1 MGSTPALA
9 FSITADE
16 QPLVDA
22 LNRANDHA
30 KRSADSIGSSFAE
43 VGKPFELSLSKVV
56 DVLGG
61 FARDVRV
68 AMDGGADGIEN
79 ALVPALEKLQ
89 AKSGDVLDTIVGA
102 FVAKMGPIGKL
113 AASAWSFLGD
123 DIKKMASEGFV
134 ATANMARDAWVGA
147 AGDAASKAAEA
158 GKALDQLASR
168 YIDTGGKFQAAAE
181 GVGNALDV
189 FTGHA
194 LKASDFNTLTAE
206 MDKQVAQFD
215 AATAAIG
222 KTSDA
227 LARMKVEQ
235 AAAAAA
241 EKAGADISVR
251 QRQTIDE
258 KKEEVAA
265 AAIRKSLREIE
276 DDIDR
281 QTLAQERAAA
291 AYTFTAAQAALVVE
305 QNKAIDKGIP
315 VEKIAEMQERWATLA
330 RSIDARI
337 FAGISA
343 ELAKQ
348 EQQLERQIELIGKT
362 ADEAARLRAIW
373 AAQDKYGPNGIIPP
387 DVRQLV
393 GAEAD
398 NVKLLERRRID
409 ADTTAEIEKQ
419 AKAHQRN
426 AELIGKTA
434 EESAKL
440 RAIWAAEDKGITGDR
455 LSALMPSINANA
467 SAAGE
472 EYAAQ
477 KAQRQAEQTKNLV
490 AYVQQQAALQEAN
503 TAEVG
508 KTAGEIARAR
518 VEAQVNLRITKEQL
532 KLREDETKEIK
543 EQLLIVEATANQRA
557 MNAFDKGLD
566 DAGRSAVANEQ
577 LALEMVGQRASEV
590 ARARFEQAEFNKAV
604 HQGIPIT
611 GELSDRIHGWGQ
623 RLRDAAE
630 AANTAKERINQMAQ
644 FGQIASSM
652 LEKGFMRWTQGA
664 KVGWQDLVGAMLIDM
679 EKLAFKMAVL
689 QPIFGGG
696 ASGSGLIGQIAA
708 SLFGGGA
715 SGTTAGW
722 TPTVSI
728 DGARAGG
735 GDIDGGKM
743 YLVGEN
749 GPELIR
755 PRADATVVPNGMFGS
770 GTSVPSVGPSVVLN
784 ITAPAGTTARETS
797 RSQDSDGGMTIDVLF
812 EQIEARIGGGIA
824 DGSSPVGA
832 AIQSTF
838 GVSRAAGAR

>member
-1 MGSTPALA
+1 MGSTHALA

-30 KRSADSIGSSFAE
+30 KRSASSISSSFANVGE
-43 VGKPFELSLSKVV
+43 PFQLALSAVTTKAAEFGSAVSSAIEGGAAGIEKGLLGGVEASKAGLIDLADFAVTTFAARFGKIGKIIELVWDSSKGFVGGIIDDWTVRLAKFSERELFDSGRIEKFKEQMVAVSQGITVAQLYLETVGKSAGKA
-56 DVLGG
+56 
-61 FARDVRV
+61 FA
-68 AMDGGADGIEN
+68 
-79 ALVPALEKLQ
+79 
-89 AKSGDVLDTIVGA
+89 
-102 FVAKMGPIGKL
+102 
-113 AASAWSFLGD
+113 
-123 DIKKMASEGFV
+123 
-134 ATANMARDAWVGA
+134 DAPDAIAGVGA
-147 AGDAASKAAEA
+147 ALQAIATTGLPRTEQALAAVDVQAKNVKGS
-158 GKALDQLASR
+158 LDELSR
-168 YIDTGGKFQAAAE
+168 GLRSAVDSII
-181 GVGNALDV
+181 N
-189 FTGHA
+189 
-194 LKASDFNTLTAE
+194 NTLRIPEFAQITDE
-206 MDKQVAQFD
+206 LKKQ
-215 AATAAIG
+215 
-222 KTSDA
+222 
-227 LARMKVEQ
+227 
-235 AAAAAA
+235 
-241 EKAGADISVR
+241 
-251 QRQTIDE
+251 IDL
-258 KKEEVAA
+258 
-265 AAIRKSLREIE
+265 RK
-276 DDIDR
+276 
-281 QTLAQERAAA
+281 
-291 AYTFTAAQAALVVE
+291 
-305 QNKAIDKGIP
+305 
-315 VEKIAEMQERWATLA
+315 
-330 RSIDARI
+330 
-337 FAGISA
+337 
-343 ELAKQ
+343 
-348 EQQLERQIELIGKT
+348 LESELIGKS
-362 ADEAARLRAIW
+362 ADEQARIRAERKISDMM
-373 AAQDKYGPNGIIPP
+373 ATFGGREMSTQQRD
-387 DVRQLV
+387 DV
-393 GAEAD
+393 
-398 NVKLLERRRID
+398 D
-409 ADTTAEIEKQ
+409 AMK
-419 AKAHQRN
+419 
-426 AELIGKTA
+426 AELQA
-434 EESAKL
+434 EVRRAESAKE
-440 RAIWAAEDKGITGDR
+440 AI
-455 LSALMPSINANA
+455 
-467 SAAGE
+467 
-472 EYAAQ
+472 
-477 KAQRQAEQTKNLV
+477 RQAEQTKNLV

-518 VEAQVNLRITKEQL
+518 VEAQTNLRITKEHLTLTEAQSAEL
-532 KLREDETKEIK
+532 QKQYAILQ
-543 EQLLIVEATANQRA
+543 EQADIRA
-557 MNAFDKGLD
+557 RAAFDKSLA
-566 DAGRSAVANEQ
+566 DAGRNSVQSEL

-590 ARARFEQAEFNKAV
+590 ARARFEQAELNKAV
-604 HQGIPIT
+604 QQGIPIT

-630 AANTAKERINQMAQ
+630 AANTAKERIDQMAQ

-755 PRADATVVPNGMFGS
+755 PRADATVVPSGMFGG

>member
-22 LNRANDHA
+22 LSRANEQA
-30 KRSADSIGSSFAE
+30 KRSAASIGSNFAE

-89 AKSGDVLDTIVGA
+89 AKSGDVLDTIVST
-102 FVAKMGPIGKL
+102 FVARMGPLGGL
-113 AASAWSFLGD
+113 AASAWSFLGED
-123 DIKKMASEGFV
+123 VKKMAAEGFV
-134 ATANMARDAWVGA
+134 AAANMARDAWVGA

-222 KTSDA
+222 KTADA
-227 LARMKVEQ
+227 LARMRVEQ
-235 AAAAAA
+235 AAAAAS
-241 EKAGADISVR
+241 EKAGAEISAR
-251 QRQTIDE
+251 QQQTVDE

-315 VEKIAEMQERWATLA
+315 VETIAEMQERWATFA
-330 RSIDARI
+330 RSIDTRI

-398 NVKLLERRRID
+398 NVKLLEQRRID
-409 ADTTAEIEKQ
+409 GEIEASLDNQ
-419 AKAHQRN
+419 AKAHGRN
-426 AELIGKTA
+426 AELIGKNA
-434 EESAKL
+434 EAAARL
-440 RAIWAAEDKGITGDR
+440 RAIWAAEDKG
-455 LSALMPSINANA
+455 LSPERIDAIRDSIDSIGA
-467 SAAGE
+467 AAGLE
-472 EYAAQ
+472 EAA
-477 KAQRQAEQTKNLV
+477 KKSAQMAEQTKNLV

-518 VEAQVNLRITKEQL
+518 VEAQTNLRINKEHLTLTEAQSAEL
-532 KLREDETKEIK
+532 QKQYAILQ
-543 EQLLIVEATANQRA
+543 EQADIRA
-557 MNAFDKGLD
+557 RAAFDKSLA
-566 DAGRSAVANEQ
+566 DAGRNSVQSEQ

-590 ARARFEQAEFNKAV
+590 ARARFEQAELNKAV
-604 HQGIPIT
+604 QQGIPIT

-623 RLRDAAE
+623 RLRDAAD
-630 AANTAKERINQMAQ
+630 AAQTAKERIDQMAQ

-755 PRADATVVPNGMFGS
+755 PRADATVVPNGMFGG

>member
-30 KRSADSIGSSFAE
+30 KRSADSISAAFAN
-43 VGKPFELSLSKVV
+43 VGTPMQLSLDGILGTLKSVNDAISTAMAGGAASMEQATLAAMNRAEAGIVDLADAGVKIFTSRFGSLGKILDFAWENTKGTVSGVIDDWSKRVAEFANKEWFATGKVKEAV
-56 DVLGG
+56 DALALASSQTKSLSQYFSEMADNAKKGWSEASNGATG
-61 FARDVRV
+61 FANALSGALSTSLARTEQQMASASAETESFRQKLS
-68 AMDGGADGIEN
+68 GIADGIKS
-79 ALVPALEKLQ
+79 AIDVKL
-89 AKSGDVLDTIVGA
+89 
-102 FVAKMGPIGKL
+102 
-113 AASAWSFLGD
+113 
-123 DIKKMASEGFV
+123 
-134 ATANMARDAWVGA
+134 
-147 AGDAASKAAEA
+147 
-158 GKALDQLASR
+158 GKALPIEEFQKITDELEKQIKAHERQLA
-168 YIDTGGKFQAAAE
+168 
-181 GVGNALDV
+181 
-189 FTGHA
+189 
-194 LKASDFNTLTAE
+194 
-206 MDKQVAQFD
+206 
-215 AATAAIG
+215 
-222 KTSDA
+222 
-227 LARMKVEQ
+227 
-235 AAAAAA
+235 
-241 EKAGADISVR
+241 
-251 QRQTIDE
+251 
-258 KKEEVAA
+258 
-265 AAIRKSLREIE
+265 
-276 DDIDR
+276 
-281 QTLAQERAAA
+281 
-291 AYTFTAAQAALVVE
+291 
-305 QNKAIDKGIP
+305 
-315 VEKIAEMQERWATLA
+315 
-330 RSIDARI
+330 
-337 FAGISA
+337 
-343 ELAKQ
+343 
-348 EQQLERQIELIGKT
+348 LIGKT
-362 ADEAARLRAIW
+362 VEEAARLKAIW
-373 AAQDKYGPNGIIPP
+373 TAEDMVGAAKSGNPMSGEQKDAADALAARLAAVAAQEA
-387 DVRQLV
+387 
-393 GAEAD
+393 GAKEA
-398 NVKLLERRRID
+398 I
-409 ADTTAEIEKQ
+409 
-419 AKAHQRN
+419 
-426 AELIGKTA
+426 
-434 EESAKL
+434 
-440 RAIWAAEDKGITGDR
+440 
-455 LSALMPSINANA
+455 
-467 SAAGE
+467 
-472 EYAAQ
+472 
-477 KAQRQAEQTKNLV
+477 RQAEQTKNLV

-630 AANTAKERINQMAQ
+630 AANTAKERIDQMAQ